1 MLSAGGRVLDTRA
14 WVWRAGRRE
23 EPQRLTV
30 SPGST
35 SSRNEKEG
43 IADRRPPPKAE
54 EPAEASPRPLPRA
67 GPKPTPRPRPP
78 SLPAARLRHAYDPR
92 ASAQAYGRLAS
103 PWAQARP
110 GLGLGLGLGLGRGP
124 GLCPREPIEQL
135 PNNY

>member
-1 MLSAGGRVLDTRA
+1 MSQVLCRQPIGYGGVLQYMSRTLETRNSPSTILST
-14 WVWRAGRRE
+14 
-23 EPQRLTV
+23 
-30 SPGST
+30 
-35 SSRNEKEG
+35 RNEKEG

-124 GLCPREPIEQL
+124 GLCPREPIQQL